1 MRRFITS
8 IAALA
13 AASAS
18 VVAIAGCGGE
28 QVVPDVRGQ
37 PAPVAQ
43 RILADLGFNPVVKEV
58 VASVPAGLVAGTD
71 PAIGTSTGSDGI
83 TVRVSK
89 GPGLPIVPETA
100 NLSGDLVAAALIE
113 SGYRVEKTTITSA
126 LVRASTVVRSSPP
139 VGKEIAPNGLIVLL
153 VSGVDHTTAVPDLFR
168 VPLKKAVRSLQLARL
183 RPLIVPAPGIGN
195 PGKVGAQSPSAGQVS
210 AVGTTVRLWT
220 DAQPR
225 ETTVPKLVGLT
236 AGSAGAILQQRGIE
250 PRFASK
256 LARVPAEL
264 GAVLSQSPKPGTRLR
279 QGKSTFL
286 VVGTLP
292 TKQQLR
298 KPGIGQSFG
307 LLPNRNDVFSFV
319 YEKAA
324 CPLGRG
330 AAQMSPDLAIPY
342 RKDSAQIVHQG
353 PVDLGDGRVAQV
365 AVVKTNGDFI
375 PGSAEVAIRV
385 APCPQP

>member
-8 IAALA
+8 IALLA
-13 AASAS
+13 AAASS
-18 VVAIAGCGGE
+18 VVAVAGCGSD

-58 VASVPAGLVAGTD
+58 VASVPAGLVSGTD
-71 PAIGTSTGSDGI
+71 PAIGKSTSSDGI

-100 NLSGDLVAAALIE
+100 NLEGDLVAAALIK
-113 SGYRVEKTTITSA
+113 SGYRVEQTMITSA
-126 LVRASTVVRSSPP
+126 LVRAGTIVRSSPP
-139 VGKEIAPNGLIVLL
+139 VGKQIAPNGLIVLL
-153 VSGVDHTTAVPDLFR
+153 VSGGAHTTAVPDLFG
-168 VPLKKAVRSLQLARL
+168 VPLNKAIRSLKLARL
-183 RPLIVPAPGIGN
+183 RPLVVPTPGIGN
-195 PGKVGAQSPSAGQVS
+195 PGHVGAQSPSAGQVS

-220 DAQPR
+220 DSEAR

-236 AGSAGAILQQRGIE
+236 AGSAGALLQNRGVE
-250 PRFASK
+250 PRFASRM
-256 LARVPAEL
+256 ARIPAEL
-264 GAVLSQSPKPGTRLR
+264 GAVLSQSPKPGAKVR
-279 QGKSTFL
+279 QGQSTLL

-307 LLPNRNDVFSFV
+307 LLPNRTDVFSFL

-330 AAQMSPDLAIPY
+330 AAQISPDLAVPY

-353 PVDLGDGRVAQV
+353 PVDLGDGRIAQAV
-365 AVVKTNGDFI
+365 VVKTNGDFI